1 MKYFLIIMFVT
12 ILSVSVGSLALCPVS
27 VISDPTGGE
36 RVQVIVTAYSSTPD
50 QTDSTPFITAS
61 GRRVRP
67 GIVAVSRDL
76 KGILSFGQIVYLEGL
91 GYFVVED
98 VMHERWTNRVDIW
111 FPTRME
117 ALHFGVKQGTL
128 RWDQKMIALM
138 GVE

>member
-1 MKYFLIIMFVT
+1 MKYFLIIMSVSL
-12 ILSVSVGSLALCPVS
+12 LSVGVGSLALCPVS
-27 VISDPTGGE
+27 VINEPARE
-36 RVQVIVTAYSSTPD
+36 RVQVIITAYSSTTD

-76 KGILSFGQIVYLEGL
+76 KDILDFGQIVYLEGV

-111 FPTRME
+111 YPSRLK

-128 RWDQKMIALM
+128 RWDDKIISLM